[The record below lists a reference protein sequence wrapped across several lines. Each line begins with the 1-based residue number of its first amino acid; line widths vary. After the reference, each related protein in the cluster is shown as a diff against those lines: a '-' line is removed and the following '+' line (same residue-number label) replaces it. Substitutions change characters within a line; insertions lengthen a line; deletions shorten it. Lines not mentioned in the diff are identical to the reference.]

1 MDLPPSGWYPDPY
14 GVPDLLR
21 WWDGS
26 TWTHH
31 THPGVGGTDSG
42 GGAAGGGGGAA
53 AGSGTAGGAH
63 RASVQET
70 TVQPAGGQVG
80 TGAHAAGQH
89 VAGQSA
95 TGQPGTGRPAGGGWA
110 TRDRVIGDWAGGDWP
125 TGDQLANTL
134 PPKGPRTEPQPALP
148 ATSVQSAAQAT
159 TYQSAVQ
166 ATTYQPTV
174 QPTVYQ
180 PAVAATSVQSAQQV
194 QPTTVQPAQPTTMQP
209 SNGWGM
215 AGQQGGGLGATAYLG
230 ANSGS
235 GAAGPQAT
243 GGADGSGTQVLFL
256 GGDTWQVPG
265 GPGGPGAPAGLGGP
279 GGPNRYGYQQAQR
292 RRRMWLI
299 GGLVAGTAVAIAIIV
314 VVATSLGSS
323 PTPSTADQAAATP
336 TVAPPSPTAAATT
349 ATPTASASVSATTPT
364 SVLSDG
370 QSGLSYAQL
379 AAPWQPVC
387 PSDLD
392 SAFSWTS
399 GESAVA
405 GQINGGQT
413 AWYGEACSG
422 PLPTQYNY
430 SGVGDLENTATNVAQ
445 TLENAYY
452 NPLSHT
458 AAPVLSEPITVSG
471 HPGWEIEYMM
481 TYTNAAAQGATWT
494 TEEGA
499 VVVADTGTGNAPA
512 VFFTSI
518 PENLNEGDVGTLV
531 SSLQLTVVPTASTV
545 SPTATASV
553 TPPATVTPPAP
564 GTTPTTTPPAT
575 ATGANP

>member
-31 THPGVGGTDSG
+31 THPGVGGTDTG
-42 GGAAGGGGGAA
+42 GGAAGSGGGTAAGGGG
-53 AGSGTAGGAH
+53 GGAH

-70 TVQPAGGQVG
+70 TVQPAGG
-80 TGAHAAGQH
+80 
-89 VAGQSA
+89 
-95 TGQPGTGRPAGGGWA
+95 GWA
-110 TRDRVIGDWAGGDWP
+110 TRERVIGDWAGSDWP

-148 ATSVQSAAQAT
+148 ATSVQSAVQAT
-159 TYQSAVQ
+159 TYQPAVQ
-166 ATTYQPTV
+166 ATTYQPSV

-180 PAVAATSVQSAQQV
+180 TAVAATGVQSAQQV
-194 QPTTVQPAQPTTMQP
+194 QPTTVQPVQPTTVQP

-215 AGQQGGGLGATAYLG
+215 TGQQGGGLGATAYLG
-230 ANSGS
+230 ANG
-235 GAAGPQAT
+235 GGAAAGPQAS
-243 GGADGSGTQVLFL
+243 GGADASGTQVLFL

-265 GPGGPGAPAGLGGP
+265 GPGGPGAPGGP

-299 GGLVAGTAVAIAIIV
+299 GGLIGGTAVAIAIIV

-323 PTPSTADQAAATP
+323 PAPSTADQAAT
-336 TVAPPSPTAAATT
+336 TPTAAPPTPAAATPPT
-349 ATPTASASVSATTPT
+349 PTPTASASVSATAPV

-379 AAPWQPVC
+379 AAPWQPAC

-392 SAFSWTS
+392 SAFSWTA

-413 AWYGEACSG
+413 PWYGEACSG

-430 SGVGDLENTATNVAQ
+430 SGVPDLENTATNVAQ

-458 AAPVLSEPITVSG
+458 AAPVLSEPVTVSG

-494 TEEGA
+494 TEQGA
-499 VVVADTGTGNAPA
+499 VVVADTGTGNAPV

-518 PENLNEGDVGTLV
+518 PANLNEGEVTTLV

-564 GTTPTTTPPAT
+564 GVTPTAT